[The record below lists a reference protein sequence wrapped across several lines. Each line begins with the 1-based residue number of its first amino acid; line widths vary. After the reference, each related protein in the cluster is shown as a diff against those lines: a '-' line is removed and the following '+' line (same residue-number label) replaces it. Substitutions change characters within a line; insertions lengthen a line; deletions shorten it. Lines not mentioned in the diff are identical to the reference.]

1 MPTEI
6 DRLTTLYQ
14 IAQTINSSL
23 DLDEVLDMVMDK
35 VIEVTGAERGFLM
48 LMDEAGQLD
57 FQVARHMARADIEE
71 PAFQVSRGIV
81 EQVAQTGQA
90 LLATD
95 AQFDDRLSSRASIL
109 FLGVHSILCVP
120 LRVKDRITGLVY
132 VDSRLH
138 AGSFDHDDLK
148 MLETF
153 ASQAAIAI
161 DNAQKYTE
169 LQELYRTVREK
180 ERMEQELRLAYGI
193 QARLLPQHIPEVPGW
208 EFAAAWQPAREVSG
222 DFYDFIPAPD
232 DQWGLLI
239 ADVSDK
245 GVPAALFMAM
255 ARGLLWASR
264 ADVRSP
270 AQALAQANRH
280 LEANAAPGMFVTA
293 CYAILDPATGVVTY
307 ANAGHNR
314 PLLARADGT
323 VTELGDGGGDIALG
337 VLVDV
342 DYQERSVTLAP
353 GDALVLYTDGVTD
366 AVNAGDQWFGLER
379 LTDVVTQAQAGGAT
393 ALTRAIVQ
401 TVQEFSAGAAP
412 FDDLTLVVMSRAHT
426 QT

>member
-1 MPTEI
+1 MPDEL

-23 DLDEVLDMVMDK
+23 DLGEVLDMVMDR

-57 FQVARHMARADIEE
+57 FKTARRMDRADVEE
-71 PAFQVSRGIV
+71 PTFQVSRGIV

-95 AQFDDRLSSRASIL
+95 AQFDERLSSRASIL

-120 LRVKDRITGLVY
+120 LRVKDRAIGLVY

-138 AGSFDHDDLK
+138 ANSFDRDDLQ

-169 LQELYRTVREK
+169 LQTLYRTVREK
-180 ERMEQELRLAYGI
+180 ERMEQELRLAHGI
-193 QARLLPQHIPEVPGW
+193 QARLLPQRIPQVPGW
-208 EFAAAWQPAREVSG
+208 EFAAAWQPAREVGG
-222 DFYDFIPAPD
+222 DFYDFIPASD
-232 DQWGLLI
+232 EHWGLFI
-239 ADVSDK
+239 ADVADK

-264 ADVRSP
+264 ATVHSP
-270 AQALAQANRH
+270 AQALAQTNRH
-280 LEANAAPGMFVTA
+280 LEANAAPGMFITA
-293 CYAILDPATGVVTY
+293 CYAILDVTTGLVTY
-307 ANAGHNR
+307 ANAGHNH
-314 PLLARADGT
+314 PLLAHANGT
-323 VTELGDGGGDIALG
+323 VSRLG
-337 VLVDV
+337 VCDTALAVLADCG
-342 DYQERSVTLAP
+342 YQEQQVTLRP
-353 GDALVLYTDGVTD
+353 GEALVLYTDGVTD
-366 AVNAGDQWFGLER
+366 AVDAAGARFGLDR
-379 LTDVVTQAQAGGAT
+379 LTGAVAQAGGA
-393 ALTRAIVQ
+393 AAVTRRIVQ
-401 TVQEFSAGAAP
+401 SVDEFSADATP
-412 FDDLTLVVMSRAHT
+412 FDDLTLVVVSRDAG
-426 QT
+426 

>member
-23 DLDEVLDMVMDK
+23 NLDEVLNMVMDR

-48 LMDEAGQLD
+48 LVDETGQLD
-57 FQVARHMARADIEE
+57 FKAARHMDRADIEE

-81 EQVAQTGQA
+81 EQVARTGQA

-95 AQFDDRLSSRASIL
+95 AQFDDRLSSRASIF

-138 AGSFDHDDLK
+138 AGSFNDDDLQ
-148 MLETF
+148 MLTTF
-153 ASQAAIAI
+153 ANQAAIAI

-193 QARLLPQHIPEVPGW
+193 QARLLPQHVPQVPGW
-208 EFAAAWQPAREVSG
+208 EFAAVWQPAREVSG
-222 DFYDFIPAPD
+222 DFYDFIPTSD
-232 DQWGLLI
+232 RRWGLFI
-239 ADVSDK
+239 ADVADK

-264 ADVRSP
+264 ADAGSP
-270 AQALAQANRH
+270 AQALAQTNRH
-280 LEANAAPGMFVTA
+280 LEAHAAPGMFITA
-293 CYAILDPATGVVTY
+293 CYAILDPTTGVVTY

-314 PLLARADGT
+314 PLLAHADGT
-323 VTELGDGGGDIALG
+323 VVELSSSDIALG
-337 VLVDV
+337 VVSDAS
-342 DYQERSVTLAP
+342 YQEHRVTLIP

-366 AVNAGDQWFGLER
+366 AMNAAEEHFGRDR
-379 LTDVVTQAQAGGAT
+379 LIHVVARTRSEGAT
-393 ALTRAIVQ
+393 AVTRHIVQ
-401 TVQEFSAGAAP
+401 AVQEFSAGATP
-412 FDDLTLVVMSRAHT
+412 FDDLTLVVVSLRPS
-426 QT
+426 

>member
-23 DLDEVLDMVMDK
+23 DLDEVMDMVMDK

-57 FQVARHMARADIEE
+57 FQVARNMAREDIGE
-71 PAFQVSRGIV
+71 PTFQVSRGIV
-81 EQVAQTGQA
+81 EQVAQTGKA

-120 LRVKDRITGLVY
+120 LQVKDRVTGLVY

-138 AGSFDHDDLK
+138 AGSFNYEDLD
-148 MLETF
+148 MLTAF
-153 ASQAAIAI
+153 ANQAAIAI

-169 LQELYRTVREK
+169 LQKLYRTAREK

-193 QARLLPQHIPEVPGW
+193 QARLLPQRIPQVPGW
-208 EFAAAWQPAREVSG
+208 EFAADWKPAREVSG

-239 ADVSDK
+239 ADVADK
-245 GVPAALFMAM
+245 GVPAALFMSM

-264 ADVRSP
+264 AGVHSP
-270 AQALAQANRH
+270 AQALAQTNRH
-280 LEANAAPGMFVTA
+280 LEANAAPGMFITA
-293 CYAILDPATGVVTY
+293 CYAVLDPVTGVVTY

-314 PLLARADGT
+314 PLVVRADGT
-323 VTELGDGGGDIALG
+323 VTELDGSVDIALG
-337 VLVDV
+337 VLADFS
-342 DYQERSVTLAP
+342 YQERYVTLDP
-353 GDALVLYTDGVTD
+353 GDVLVLYTDGVTD
-366 AVNAGDQWFGLER
+366 AVNATGERFGLER
-379 LTDVVTQAQAGGAT
+379 LMDLAAQGRSEGAA
-393 ALTRAIVQ
+393 ALTQNIAQ
-401 TVQEFSAGAAP
+401 TVQEFSAGATP
-412 FDDLTLVVMSRAHT
+412 FDDLTLVVLSRAP
-426 QT
+426 